1 MNTEPTTLTGAQLL
15 EIAEAMKSTSR
26 YTMRDERGKVISII
40 IVATG
45 VNAAAVDYA
54 LEKAGLFIIETPH
67 GH

>member
-1 MNTEPTTLTGAQLL
+1 MSTDPTTLTGAQLL
-15 EIAEAMKSTSR
+15 EIAEAMKGTSR

-45 VNAAAVDYA
+45 VYAAAVDHA
-54 LEKAGLFIIETPH
+54 LEKAGLFIIETPQ